1 METYSAVGS
10 VAAAAAAAPNK
21 PLLPLPIP
29 SMLAAIARAS
39 NASSSSIIDEDAAD
53 GGKDA
58 VGAGVCGVAP
68 AEAGGAKGAL
78 DPIPSMLAAI
88 ARANSASSSA
98 YPPPPP
104 PLSSADGWPAARG
117 RSCGLLLR
125 EDLLFGPPPSALLP
139 FADGV
144 TTAGGGAAEAPA
156 AVPGLPINMSM
167 QAGWKPMRLSKSRR
181 WMERVKVRRR
191 VLKASFF

>member
-68 AEAGGAKGAL
+68 AEAGWAKGAL

-98 YPPPPP
+98 YPPPAAAAVVSRWMACGPRQV
-104 PLSSADGWPAARG
+104 LWPAVTRG
-117 RSCGLLLR
+117 
-125 EDLLFGPPPSALLP
+125 SA
-139 FADGV
+139 V
-144 TTAGGGAAEAPA
+144 WAAALCTA
-156 AVPGLPINMSM
+156 AVC
-167 QAGWKPMRLSKSRR
+167 
-181 WMERVKVRRR
+181 
-191 VLKASFF
+191 

>member
-98 YPPPPP
+98 YPPPRRRRCRQPM
-104 PLSSADGWPAARG
+104 DGLRPAAGLVACCYARICCLG
-117 RSCGLLLR
+117 RRPLHCCRLLMALLLR
-125 EDLLFGPPPSALLP
+125 AVALRKHLLQCLVYQSICQCKPAGNPC
-139 FADGV
+139 DYQR
-144 TTAGGGAAEAPA
+144 AGGGWR
-156 AVPGLPINMSM
+156 G
-167 QAGWKPMRLSKSRR
+167 
-181 WMERVKVRRR
+181 
-191 VLKASFF
+191 